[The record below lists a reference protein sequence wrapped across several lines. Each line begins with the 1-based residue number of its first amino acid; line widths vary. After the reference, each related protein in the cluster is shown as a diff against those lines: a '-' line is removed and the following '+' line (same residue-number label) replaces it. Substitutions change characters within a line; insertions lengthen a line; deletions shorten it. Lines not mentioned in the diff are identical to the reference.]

1 MKTRQ
6 ACFSLLAVMVAG
18 TLAGCST
25 RSRKGAESEANLRTA
40 ARDNVFIT
48 SRTDPRSH
56 CQGYTDVYL
65 QNSSSRPISVDVK
78 RSDQADKQTS
88 IATYTIDPT
97 PTTRSWQPWTGGPR
111 NSELHIGCQFDG
123 TKINTFTITRT
134 DYLR

>member
-1 MKTRQ
+1 MKTLQ
-6 ACFSLLAVMVAG
+6 ARFFLFAIMVAG

-25 RSRKGAESEANLRTA
+25 RSTRAAKNDANLRTA

-48 SRTDPRSH
+48 ARTDPRSH

-65 QNSSSRPISVDVK
+65 QNSSSRSISVDVK
-78 RSDQADKQTS
+78 RSDNGDNKSSVTA
-88 IATYTIDPT
+88 YTIDPT
-97 PTTRSWQPWTGGPR
+97 PTTRPWQPWTGGPR

-123 TKINTFTITRT
+123 TKTNTFTITRA